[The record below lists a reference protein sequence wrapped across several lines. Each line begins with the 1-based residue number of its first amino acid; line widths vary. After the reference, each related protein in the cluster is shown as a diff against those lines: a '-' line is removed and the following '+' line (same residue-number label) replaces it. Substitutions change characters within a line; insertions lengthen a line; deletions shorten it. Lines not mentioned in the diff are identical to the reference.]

1 MRDEHQSE
9 KARQLE
15 LEEQRKETMRLNRGK
30 PWVACDTLDGD
41 GDADDEL

>member
-1 MRDEHQSE
+1 MLHDRQSE

-30 PWVACDTLDGD
+30 HKAARKTHACE
-41 GDADDEL
+41 ARRC